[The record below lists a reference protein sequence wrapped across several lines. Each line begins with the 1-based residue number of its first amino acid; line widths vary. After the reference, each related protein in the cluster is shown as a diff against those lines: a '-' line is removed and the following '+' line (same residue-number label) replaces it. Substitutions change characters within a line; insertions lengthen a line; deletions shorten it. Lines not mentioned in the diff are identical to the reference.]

1 MSENVALPDKVNIE
15 KKESA
20 IMKEENTN
28 YNNKVQQR
36 SQIHDEPLKVYGN
49 LLGLR
54 KSVSTTRLNRINAA
68 SRLLQ
73 TERFLQG
80 INIYYSCFSAI
91 LAILSLISDRKELAV
106 WSTVVAIILAIS
118 IVYLN
123 AQKYGNRSQ
132 ELKNNY
138 IELHKL
144 LFEIDAAI
152 AKNDEENVEELTG
165 KYCKLLQTSENHIN
179 YDYLKQ
185 KKKNDRQEALK
196 YHEKK
201 KSREE
206 EETKNVVAQ
215 QDEKNASEFSTKQK
229 EKPLTPPEKQ
239 MTLAEN
245 VQYYTH
251 IFWYYLLITLAVISP
266 ILLCIRL
273 LYLGVFSGLI

>member
-1 MSENVALPDKVNIE
+1 M
-15 KKESA
+15 
-20 IMKEENTN
+20 
-28 YNNKVQQR
+28 
-36 SQIHDEPLKVYGN
+36 
-49 LLGLR
+49 
-54 KSVSTTRLNRINAA
+54 
-68 SRLLQ
+68 
-73 TERFLQG
+73 
-80 INIYYSCFSAI
+80 
-91 LAILSLISDRKELAV
+91 
-106 WSTVVAIILAIS
+106 
-118 IVYLN
+118 
-123 AQKYGNRSQ
+123 
-132 ELKNNY
+132 
-138 IELHKL
+138 
-144 LFEIDAAI
+144 LFEIGAAI

-185 KKKNDRQEALK
+185 KKKHDRQEALK

-206 EETKNVVAQ
+206 EETKNIVAQ
-215 QDEKNASEFSTKQK
+215 QDEKSASAFSPKQK

-251 IFWYYLLITLAVISP
+251 VFWYYLLITLAVISP

>member
-1 MSENVALPDKVNIE
+1 MPKNVESTNKENVEEI
-15 KKESA
+15 ESA
-20 IMKEENTN
+20 IMKDESVNFS
-28 YNNKVQQR
+28 KRVSKR
-36 SQIHDEPLKVYGN
+36 KQIHDEPLKAYGN
-49 LLGLR
+49 LLDLR

-91 LAILSLISDRKELAV
+91 LAILSLLSDRKELAV

-132 ELKNNY
+132 ELKTNY
-138 IELHKL
+138 IELHQL

-152 AKNDEENVEELTG
+152 ANNDEGNVGELTG

-179 YDYLKQ
+179 FDYLKQ
-185 KKKNDRQEALK
+185 KKKNERQEALK

-201 KSREE
+201 KAREE
-206 EETKNVVAQ
+206 EDTKNIVAQ
-215 QDEKNASEFSTKQK
+215 QDDKNVSEFPTEQK

-239 MTLAEN
+239 MTIAEDI
-245 VQYYTH
+245 QYYTH
-251 IFWYYLLITLAVISP
+251 VFWYYLLISLAVVSP

-273 LYLGVFSGLI
+273 LYLDVFSGLI